1 MLVEHDIGRTVGNG
15 TLEVIRRRCRHHR
28 LIGPAE
34 ALREMNVE
42 PLLGLLE
49 GEQAAL
55 LIERPQECT
64 QPSAASSFLVAADV
78 TATTVGTP

>member
-1 MLVEHDIGRTVGNG
+1 
-15 TLEVIRRRCRHHR
+15 

-42 PLLGLLE
+42 ACWAFLKVSRLLFSSSG
-49 GEQAAL
+49 
-55 LIERPQECT
+55 RKNCT